1 MTEKKIGEGSRPPR
15 VKNPSSRLELETYSK
30 AGVERTLVARV
41 DGNTIALGLEE
52 VRVRHAEGGL
62 SQLVDAKLG
71 AIVRKV
77 EQISSQADLRPL
89 SQPDRVVSVEIHL
102 TPVLGASQRAAS

>member
-30 AGVERTLVARV
+30 AGIERTLVARV
-41 DGNTIALGLEE
+41 DGNTIALWLQE

-62 SQLVDAKLG
+62 SQLADAELR
-71 AIVRKV
+71 AHVRDV
-77 EQISSQADLRPL
+77 EQVSSQADLRPL
-89 SQPDRVVSVEIHL
+89 GQPDRVVSVNIHL
-102 TPVLGASQRAAS
+102 TPVVCA